1 MCHHGIITLTPVC
14 RLPPQV
20 RAFGDASAGEK
31 ATSQF
36 KCLEPADIARA
47 MLWCLSA
54 PEHVEINDIVVRPRE
69 QLL

>member
-1 MCHHGIITLTPVC
+1 M
-14 RLPPQV
+14 PPQV